1 MEPVPVVGWGFSPLD
16 EELALTSGGSL
27 TPMQEEHLVRLAVWM
42 PFARAAEQLGEV
54 TGVQISEATVRRH
67 TEKAGQ
73 AYVEVQ
79 TQQSQEP
86 EPSSDQGKQ
95 SEAKLVLSSDGAYV
109 SLLHKQW
116 AEVRTLAIGKV
127 KQTDKQ
133 VRTDH
138 LSYFS
143 RMMDAATFIT
153 VAEVETRRRHVLEAT
168 EVCAVTDGALWLQDL
183 VDLHR
188 PDAVRILDFSHAAQR
203 VGDIVDALTQAG
215 LPLPHDALKR
225 SLHLLK
231 HRGPRF
237 LLNALTRL
245 QASALAVEA
254 IKEPLEYLRK
264 REALMDY
271 PRYQR
276 EGWPIGS
283 GMVES
288 ANKTVMQARLKGAG
302 MHWEPTHVNPM
313 LALRTAVCSNR
324 WAEAWDQQNTHR
336 LQQRK
341 QRAGDRAVS
350 RQEAAAARLVRAWWF
365 WLSSRQKSP
374 LPSSPPP
381 SPVRLSSTPAA
392 TLPGSCRPSASHPWK
407 RSPACRP
414 QLSAK
419 N

>member
-1 MEPVPVVGWGFSPLD
+1 MEPVPTVGWGFSPLD
-16 EELALTSGGSL
+16 EELALLAGESL
-27 TPMQEEHLVRLAVWM
+27 TPLQEEHLVRLAIWM
-42 PFARAAEQLGEV
+42 PFARAAQQLGEV
-54 TGVQISEATVRRH
+54 TGVQVSEATVRRH
-67 TEKAGQ
+67 TQKAGQ

-79 TQQSQEP
+79 TQQSQAP
-86 EPSSDQGKQ
+86 EPSLAQDKRTEG
-95 SEAKLVLSSDGAYV
+95 KLVLSSDGAYV

-116 AEVRTLAIGKV
+116 AEVRTLAIGQV
-127 KQTDKQ
+127 KQTDQQ
-133 VRTDH
+133 VRSEQ

-153 VAEVETRRRHVLEAT
+153 LAEVETRRRQVLEAR

-203 VGDIVDALTQAG
+203 VSDIVDALWQAG
-215 LPLPHDALKR
+215 LPVPQQALKR
-225 SLHLLK
+225 SLHVLK
-231 HRGPRF
+231 HRGPHF
-237 LLNALTRL
+237 LLHALKRL
-245 QASALAVEA
+245 QASPLALEA
-254 IKEPLEYLRK
+254 IKEPLEYLCK

-271 PRYQR
+271 PHYQH

-302 MHWEPTHVNPM
+302 MHWASAHVNPM
-313 LALRTAVCSNR
+313 LALRTAVCSDR
-324 WAEAWDQQNTHR
+324 WSDAWDQQNTHR

-341 QRAGDRAVS
+341 QRASDRACA
-350 RQEAAAARLVRAWWF
+350 RQAAAAARLVRAWWF
-365 WLSSRQKSP
+365 WLSSCQKPSE
-374 LPSSPPP
+374 PSSLPP
-381 SPVRLSSTPAA
+381 SPVRLASTPAA

-407 RSPACRP
+407 RNRACRP
-414 QLSAK
+414 PLSAK